1 MNTFII
7 LLAQRFRRDRIQ
19 LLIWMLGTAGLA
31 LLASNSVAG
40 NFGGQAERAGVL
52 RLAIANPT
60 ILLFRGTPNGAE
72 IGEFTFFLIYAFLA
86 LMGGL
91 MSTFLA
97 VRHSRAD
104 EEVGRAE
111 LIASTPAGRTLPT
124 VSTLVHGVLANAV
137 LGVLTA
143 GAFIA
148 AGLDAA
154 GSLVAGAAIAA
165 TGIAFLA
172 FGLFVAQ
179 LFRTARSANS
189 ASVAFVVGSYL
200 VRGIGDAAGS
210 PTDDP
215 TRLTPAWP
223 SWLVPIGW
231 GQRTGAYTDN
241 NLTPLLLALGFAI
254 VLVALVFGLQSVR
267 DQGASLIPG
276 RAGRAG
282 AGALLSTSTGLAWR
296 LNASTIL
303 WWAVGA
309 AVAGLLATS
318 LAEVVSQLGE
328 QAPDVAQTLRGSLGA
343 NASLEE
349 ALMATIFGIVG
360 VFAACCAVQIVIRA
374 RQEEARGT
382 AELVL
387 AASVPRTRWITDFL
401 VVGAAGVTLVI
412 GTALVFALL
421 GAQGGTRRDAVAA
434 EVIDVA
440 LAQFPAALVYLG
452 AALLILAVL
461 PRVTIA
467 GGWLLVGLGAIF
479 GIFGD
484 LVGLPDWLVNISP
497 FSHSPIPVGNTV
509 DWSGGV
515 VMLGVAAL
523 AAALAVASMR
533 RRELTAEG

>member
-1 MNTFII
+1 VNTFLI
-7 LLAQRFRRDRIQ
+7 LLGQRFRRDRVQ
-19 LLIWMLGTAGLA
+19 LLMWMLGTAGLA
-31 LLASNSVAG
+31 LLAANSVAG
-40 NFGGQAERAGVL
+40 NFGSEEERAGVL

-124 VSTLVHGVLANAV
+124 VSTLVHGVLANVA

-148 AGLDAA
+148 AGLDAT
-154 GSLVAGAAIAA
+154 GSFVAGAAITAS
-165 TGIAFLA
+165 GIAFLA

-179 LFRTARSANS
+179 LVRTARGANS
-189 ASVAFVVGSYL
+189 ASVAFVVGSYV

-210 PTDDP
+210 PTSDP

-241 NLTPLLLALGFAI
+241 DLAPLLIALGFAG
-254 VLVALVFGLQSVR
+254 VLVTLVFWLQSVR
-267 DQGASLIPG
+267 DQGASLLPG
-276 RAGRAG
+276 RAGRAT
-282 AGALLSTSTGLAWR
+282 AGAVLSSSTGLAWR

-318 LAEVVSQLGE
+318 LAEVIAQVGE
-328 QAPDVAQTLRGSLGA
+328 EVPDVAQTLQGSLGA
-343 NASLEE
+343 GATLEQ

-360 VFAACCAVQIVIRA
+360 VLAACCAVQIAIRA

-387 AASVPRTRWITDFL
+387 AGSVPRTRWIVDFL
-401 VVGAAGVTLVI
+401 VIGVAGITLVL
-412 GTALVFALL
+412 GTALVFAVL
-421 GAQGGTRRDAVAA
+421 GAQNGDRRETVVA
-434 EVIDVA
+434 EVTDAA
-440 LAQFPAALVYLG
+440 LGQFPAALVYLG
-452 AALLILAVL
+452 CALLILALV

-467 GGWLLVGLGAIF
+467 LSWLLVGLGAIF

-484 LVGLPDWLVNISP
+484 LVGLPEWLVNASP
-497 FSHSPIPVGNTV
+497 FTHSPTPVGNEV
-509 DWSGGV
+509 DWGGGI
-515 VMLGVAAL
+515 VMLGVAVV
-523 AAALAVASMR
+523 AAALAVAAMR
-533 RRELTAEG
+533 RRELTPDG